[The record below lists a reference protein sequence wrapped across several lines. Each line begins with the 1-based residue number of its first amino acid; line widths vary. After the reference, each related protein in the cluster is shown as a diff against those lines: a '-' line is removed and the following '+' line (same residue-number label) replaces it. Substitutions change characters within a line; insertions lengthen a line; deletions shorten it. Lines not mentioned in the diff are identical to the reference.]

1 MFESGTNAKCRNVRY
16 ISAIERK
23 AEVKPAVRW
32 VANATQERLWT
43 PEEGERLRAMVANGD
58 SPARASAALKR
69 NLTSVRRQ
77 AQIGIAT
84 DIRTIWRYYTRI
96 AIFEPSVSH

>member
-1 MFESGTNAKCRNVRY
+1 MSHVGTNAKCRNVRY

-77 AQIGIAT
+77 ARIGT
-84 DIRTIWRYYTRI
+84 P
-96 AIFEPSVSH
+96 FPSLNQARQRLNQASEE